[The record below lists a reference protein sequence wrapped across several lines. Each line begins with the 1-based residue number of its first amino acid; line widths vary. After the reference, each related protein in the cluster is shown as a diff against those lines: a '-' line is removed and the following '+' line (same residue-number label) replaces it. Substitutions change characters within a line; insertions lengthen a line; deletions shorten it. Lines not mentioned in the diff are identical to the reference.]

1 MVCICISI
9 LEATDLHLNRLLE
22 PLKKRTHVAIWKW
35 VQKYASFQDRFR
47 VKKNMI
53 KEIFVDETL

>member
-1 MVCICISI
+1 MGSEV
-9 LEATDLHLNRLLE
+9 
-22 PLKKRTHVAIWKW
+22 
-35 VQKYASFQDRFR
+35 YASFPDRFR